1 MRQPPCWMVRM
12 LALLLI
18 CGCLTS
24 CTPKLEG
31 LTLQLEAT
39 ELDVSQTVAYQ
50 VTVTPPSAVSQP
62 FVVHC
67 DNEAVAVVENGNIV
81 AKTEGTAVLSVEN
94 EDGTIKSNAVTI
106 TVVDHAKQHN
116 QEKAKTIIDAI
127 SSLGE
132 ISLESEDAIVQVK
145 KQFDSASKDIQGF
158 VSNADVL
165 TAAQTRL
172 QQLKDEAKAQE
183 EARAKQEEEKR
194 LAAQKAAEEKKS
206 AQKAATEKKQAPKE
220 QPNQTASAPP
230 KEITVEIACYL
241 TEKDHRYHIR
251 NDRHIAFIATGEYMY
266 DYSDFTRSTIS
277 KAKELGYE
285 PCPFCAGRF

>member
-1 MRQPPCWMVRM
+1 MRQPHCWMVRM

-50 VTVTPPSAVSQP
+50 VNVTPPSAVSQP

-194 LAAQKAAEEKKS
+194 LAAQKAAEEK
-206 AQKAATEKKQAPKE
+206 QAAEKNQAPKE
-220 QPNQTASAPP
+220 QSNHTASTPSQE
-230 KEITVEIACYL
+230 KIVDFACYL
-241 TEKDHRYHIR
+241 TEEDHRYHVR
-251 NDRHIAFIATGEYMY
+251 KYLHNVFVMTGEHMYPESAFIP
-266 DYSDFTRSTIS
+266 STVR

-285 PCPFCAGRF
+285 PCPFCAGKF